1 MAVEKGAAWP
11 QAQGEERGRIVRVFQ
26 STYKDRAGVTRKT
39 KRWYCEIRDH
49 RGKPRRL
56 PAFTD
61 RRMSEALGRNCERL
75 VSAKV
80 SGETLDPVLTR
91 WVETLPARLRKVLS
105 RIGLLSACKL
115 AGLEPLLHHLEGM
128 TDADGRVTFLGF
140 RQALVAKGGTARH
153 VDLVVSR
160 GRSVV
165 EGCGFIFWSDI
176 SSSKVMSYLDG
187 LRAERVVCNRKV
199 LRRLDGVRKI
209 GPSEW
214 TAFCPVHQN
223 PPGGDAPGLS
233 IKVNDWQAVLSCRG
247 GCDVADVHRALGCM
261 RAGTSAQTFNFYLA
275 AFKQFCRWMVRDG
288 RASESPVAHL
298 DGLNVRADRRHDRRA
313 LSVDE
318 LRWLL
323 STTHGEPA
331 RHGMAGPERA
341 MLYRVA
347 VETGLRRGELASLTR
362 ESFALDGPEPTVTV
376 GAAYSKHRRRDV
388 LPLRSDTAAALRD
401 FLACK
406 MPAAPAFNVPS
417 RHLSATMFRAD
428 LTAARAKWLG
438 DAPTPEDR
446 GEREQSDFLAYR
458 DGAGAVADFHS
469 LRHAAGSPLAATRAR
484 PKVAQSLMRHSDINL
499 TMSRYSHV
507 LVGQE
512 RDAVNALPDL
522 SRSPREAAAA
532 TGTDDANVPPER
544 LALCLAR
551 KGGFP
556 QTSADSRGQN
566 NRNMARPE
574 TAENPRKNVDSG
586 RQSATMTPSGEVPER
601 SNGPVLKTGVPAR
614 APWVRIPPSPP
625 SFWGLP

>member
-1 MAVEKGAAWP
+1 M
-11 QAQGEERGRIVRVFQ
+11 RVFQ
-26 STYKDRAGVTRKT
+26 STYKDAAGVTRKT

-61 RRMSEALGRNCERL
+61 RKMSEALGRNGEKR

-80 SGETLDPVLTR
+80 SGEPLDPALTR

-115 AGLEPLLHHLEGM
+115 PGLEPLLHHLEGM

-160 GRSVV
+160 ARSVV

-187 LRAERVVCNRKV
+187 LRADK
-199 LRRLDGVRKI
+199 
-209 GPSEW
+209 
-214 TAFCPVHQN
+214 T
-223 PPGGDAPGLS
+223 DAKGNV
-233 IKVNDWQAVLSCRG
+233 KRG
-247 GCDVADVHRALGCM
+247 M
-261 RAGTSAQTFNFYLA
+261 SAQTSNFYLA

-347 VETGLRRGELASLTR
+347 VETGRRRGELASLTR
-362 ESFALDGPEPTVTV
+362 ESFALDGPAPTVTV
-376 GAAYSKHRRRDV
+376 GAAYSKR
-388 LPLRSDTAAALRD
+388 
-401 FLACK
+401 
-406 MPAAPAFNVPS
+406 
-417 RHLSATMFRAD
+417 
-428 LTAARAKWLG
+428 
-438 DAPTPEDR
+438 
-446 GEREQSDFLAYR
+446 
-458 DGAGAVADFHS
+458 
-469 LRHAAGSPLAATRAR
+469 
-484 PKVAQSLMRHSDINL
+484 
-499 TMSRYSHV
+499 
-507 LVGQE
+507 
-512 RDAVNALPDL
+512 
-522 SRSPREAAAA
+522 RSPRTWA
-532 TGTDDANVPPER
+532 
-544 LALCLAR
+544 
-551 KGGFP
+551 GG
-556 QTSADSRGQN
+556 N
-566 NRNMARPE
+566 NRTSWP
-574 TAENPRKNVDSG
+574 TA
-586 RQSATMTPSGEVPER
+586 M
-601 SNGPVLKTGVPAR
+601 AR
-614 APWVRIPPSPP
+614 APWLTSQPAARGRKPLGRDPRPSEGGAGPHAAQRH
-625 SFWGLP
+625 